1 MQINIKTITSLSY
14 QMSAYYDES
23 TIYYDP
29 MMVMNITEY
38 DKNNDQDMSVFILF
52 DTDDNLFYVYGSRE
66 GSKYVKYTKTFDNV
80 NTLYN
85 FIFLSMALSENH
97 QISISVNYIE
107 GLTNYDEFNEINEK
121 MTRYNEIVAYDEIVG
136 FSKKD
141 FRQYVDA
148 FLLQ

>member
-1 MQINIKTITSLSY
+1 
-14 QMSAYYDES
+14 MSAYYDES
-23 TIYYDP
+23 TDTTYYDP

-52 DTDDNLFYVYGSRE
+52 DTNDNLFYVYGSRE

-85 FIFLSMALSENH
+85 FIYLSMALSENH

-107 GLTNYDEFNEINEK
+107 DLTNYDEFNEINEK
-121 MTRYNEIVAYDEIVG
+121 ITRYNEIVAYDEIVG

>member
-1 MQINIKTITSLSY
+1 
-14 QMSAYYDES
+14 MSAYYDEP
-23 TIYYDP
+23 TNTTYYDP

-52 DTDDNLFYVYGSRE
+52 DVDDNLFYVYGSRE
-66 GSKYVKYTKTFDNV
+66 GSKYVKYVKTFDNI
-80 NTLYN
+80 NSLYK
-85 FIFLSMALSENH
+85 FIYLSMALSEKH

-121 MTRYNEIVAYDEIVG
+121 ITRYNEIVAYDDIDG

-141 FRQYVDA
+141 FRQFVDA

>member
-1 MQINIKTITSLSY
+1 MT
-14 QMSAYYDES
+14 AYYDEA
-23 TIYYDP
+23 TDTTYYDP

-38 DKNNDQDMSVFILF
+38 DKNNDQDMTTFILF

-66 GSKYVKYTKTFDNV
+66 GSKYVKYVKTFDNI
-80 NTLYN
+80 NSLYK
-85 FIFLSMALSENH
+85 FIYLSMALSENH

-121 MTRYNEIVAYDEIVG
+121 MTRYNEIVAYDDIDG

-141 FRQYVDA
+141 FRQFVDA

>member
-1 MQINIKTITSLSY
+1 MT
-14 QMSAYYDES
+14 AYYDEP
-23 TIYYDP
+23 TDTTYYDP

-38 DKNNDQDMSVFILF
+38 DKNNDQDMTTFILF

-66 GSKYVKYTKTFDNV
+66 GSKYVKYVKTFDNI
-80 NTLYN
+80 NSLYK
-85 FIFLSMALSENH
+85 FIYLSMALSENH

-121 MTRYNEIVAYDEIVG
+121 MTRYNEIVAYDDIDG

-141 FRQYVDA
+141 FRQFVDA

>member
-1 MQINIKTITSLSY
+1 MT
-14 QMSAYYDES
+14 AYYDEP
-23 TIYYDP
+23 TDTTYYDP

-38 DKNNDQDMSVFILF
+38 DKNNDQDMTTFIIF
-52 DTDDNLFYVYGSRE
+52 DVDDNLFYVYGSRE
-66 GSKYVKYTKTFDNV
+66 GSKYVKYVKTFDNI
-80 NTLYN
+80 NSLYN
-85 FIFLSMALSENH
+85 FIYLSMALSENH

-107 GLTNYDEFNEINEK
+107 GLTNYDEFNAINEK

>member
-1 MQINIKTITSLSY
+1 
-14 QMSAYYDES
+14 MSAYYDES

-85 FIFLSMALSENH
+85 FIYLSMALSENH

-107 GLTNYDEFNEINEK
+107 DLTNYDEFNEINEK
-121 MTRYNEIVAYDEIVG
+121 ITRYNEIVAYDEIVG

>member
-1 MQINIKTITSLSY
+1 MT
-14 QMSAYYDES
+14 AYYDEP
-23 TIYYDP
+23 TDTTYYDP

-38 DKNNDQDMSVFILF
+38 DKNNEQDMSVFILF
-52 DTDDNLFYVYGSRE
+52 DVDDNLFYVYGSRE
-66 GSKYVKYTKTFDNV
+66 GSKYVKYVKTFDNI
-80 NTLYN
+80 NSLYN
-85 FIFLSMALSENH
+85 FIYLSMALSENH

-107 GLTNYDEFNEINEK
+107 GLTNYDEFNAINEK
-121 MTRYNEIVAYDEIVG
+121 MTRYNEIVAYDDING

>member
-1 MQINIKTITSLSY
+1 MT
-14 QMSAYYDES
+14 AYYDEP
-23 TIYYDP
+23 TDTTYYDP

-38 DKNNDQDMSVFILF
+38 DKNNDQDMTTFILF
-52 DTDDNLFYVYGSRE
+52 DADDNLFYVYGSRE
-66 GSKYVKYTKTFDNV
+66 GSKYVKYVKTFDNI
-80 NTLYN
+80 NCLYK
-85 FIFLSMALSENH
+85 FIYLSMALSENH

-121 MTRYNEIVAYDEIVG
+121 MTRYNEIVAYDDING

>member
-1 MQINIKTITSLSY
+1 
-14 QMSAYYDES
+14 MSAYYDES
-23 TIYYDP
+23 TDTTYYDP

-52 DTDDNLFYVYGSRE
+52 DTNDNLFYVYGSRE

-85 FIFLSMALSENH
+85 FIYLSMALSENH

-121 MTRYNEIVAYDEIVG
+121 MTRYNEIVAYDDING

-148 FLLQ
+148 FLL

>member
-1 MQINIKTITSLSY
+1 
-14 QMSAYYDES
+14 MSAYYDES
-23 TIYYDP
+23 TDTTYYDP

-52 DTDDNLFYVYGSRE
+52 DTNDNLFYVYGSRE

-85 FIFLSMALSENH
+85 FIYLSMALSENH

-121 MTRYNEIVAYDEIVG
+121 MTRYNEIVAYDDING

>member
-1 MQINIKTITSLSY
+1 
-14 QMSAYYDES
+14 MSAYYDES
-23 TIYYDP
+23 TNTTYYDP
-29 MMVMNITEY
+29 IMVMNITEY

-52 DTDDNLFYVYGSRE
+52 DVDDNLFYVYGSRE

-85 FIFLSMALSENH
+85 FISLSMALSENH

-121 MTRYNEIVAYDEIVG
+121 ITRYNEIVAYDDING

>member
-1 MQINIKTITSLSY
+1 MT
-14 QMSAYYDES
+14 AYYDEP
-23 TIYYDP
+23 TDTTYYDP

-38 DKNNDQDMSVFILF
+38 DKNNDQDMTTFILF
-52 DTDDNLFYVYGSRE
+52 DADDNLFYVYGSRE
-66 GSKYVKYTKTFDNV
+66 GSKYVKYVKTFDNI
-80 NTLYN
+80 NSLYN
-85 FIFLSMALSENH
+85 FIYLSMALSENH

-121 MTRYNEIVAYDEIVG
+121 MTRYNEIVAYDDING

>member
-1 MQINIKTITSLSY
+1 
-14 QMSAYYDES
+14 MSAYYDEP
-23 TIYYDP
+23 TDTTYYDP
-29 MMVMNITEY
+29 IMVMNITEY

-52 DTDDNLFYVYGSRE
+52 DVDDNLFYVYGSRE

-85 FIFLSMALSENH
+85 FIYLSMALSENH

-107 GLTNYDEFNEINEK
+107 GLTNYDEFNAINEK
-121 MTRYNEIVAYDEIVG
+121 MTRYNEIVAYDDING

-148 FLLQ
+148 FLL

>member
-1 MQINIKTITSLSY
+1 MT
-14 QMSAYYDES
+14 AYYDEP
-23 TIYYDP
+23 TDTTYYDP

-52 DTDDNLFYVYGSRE
+52 DVDDNLFYVYGSRE
-66 GSKYVKYTKTFDNV
+66 GSKYVKYVKTFDNI
-80 NTLYN
+80 NSLYN
-85 FIFLSMALSENH
+85 FIYLSMALSENH

-121 MTRYNEIVAYDEIVG
+121 MTRYNEIVAYDDIDG

>member
-1 MQINIKTITSLSY
+1 MT
-14 QMSAYYDES
+14 AYYDEP
-23 TIYYDP
+23 TDTTYYDP

-52 DTDDNLFYVYGSRE
+52 DVDDNLFYVYGSRE
-66 GSKYVKYTKTFDNV
+66 GSKYVKYVKTFDNI
-80 NTLYN
+80 NSLYN
-85 FIFLSMALSENH
+85 FIYLSMALSENH

-121 MTRYNEIVAYDEIVG
+121 MTRYNEIVAYDDIDG

-141 FRQYVDA
+141 FRQFVDA

>member
-1 MQINIKTITSLSY
+1 
-14 QMSAYYDES
+14 MSAYYDEP
-23 TIYYDP
+23 TNTTYYDP

-38 DKNNDQDMSVFILF
+38 DKNNDQDMTTFILF
-52 DTDDNLFYVYGSRE
+52 DADDNLFYVYGSRE
-66 GSKYVKYTKTFDNV
+66 GSKYVKYVKTFDNI
-80 NTLYN
+80 NSLYK
-85 FIFLSMALSENH
+85 FIYLSMALSEKH

-121 MTRYNEIVAYDEIVG
+121 ITRYNEIVAYDDIDG

-141 FRQYVDA
+141 FRQFVDA

>member
-1 MQINIKTITSLSY
+1 
-14 QMSAYYDES
+14 MSAYYDKP
-23 TIYYDP
+23 TDTTYYDP

-52 DTDDNLFYVYGSRE
+52 DVDDNLFYVYGSRE
-66 GSKYVKYTKTFDNV
+66 GSKYVKYTKTFDNI
-80 NTLYN
+80 NSLYN
-85 FIFLSMALSENH
+85 FIYLSMALSENH

-121 MTRYNEIVAYDEIVG
+121 MTRYNEIVAYDDING

-141 FRQYVDA
+141 FRQFVDA

>member
-1 MQINIKTITSLSY
+1 MTS
-14 QMSAYYDES
+14 YYDEP
-23 TIYYDP
+23 TDITYYDP

-38 DKNNDQDMSVFILF
+38 DNNNDQDMTTFILF

-66 GSKYVKYTKTFDNV
+66 GSKYVKYVKTFDNI

-85 FIFLSMALSENH
+85 FIYLSMALSEKH

-121 MTRYNEIVAYDEIVG
+121 ITRYNEIVAYDNIDG

-141 FRQYVDA
+141 FRQYVNA
-148 FLLQ
+148 FLL

>member
-1 MQINIKTITSLSY
+1 MT
-14 QMSAYYDES
+14 AYYDEP
-23 TIYYDP
+23 TDTTYYDP

-52 DTDDNLFYVYGSRE
+52 DVDDNLFYVYGSRE

-85 FIFLSMALSENH
+85 FIYLSMALSENH

-107 GLTNYDEFNEINEK
+107 GLTNYDEFNAINEK
-121 MTRYNEIVAYDEIVG
+121 MTRYNEIVAYDDING

-148 FLLQ
+148 FLL

>member
-1 MQINIKTITSLSY
+1 MT
-14 QMSAYYDES
+14 AYYDEP
-23 TIYYDP
+23 TDTTYYDP

-52 DTDDNLFYVYGSRE
+52 DVDDNLFYVYGSRE
-66 GSKYVKYTKTFDNV
+66 GSKYVKYVKTFDNI
-80 NTLYN
+80 NSLYN
-85 FIFLSMALSENH
+85 FIYLSMALSENH

-107 GLTNYDEFNEINEK
+107 GLTNYDEFNAINEK
-121 MTRYNEIVAYDEIVG
+121 MTRYNEIVAYDDIDG

>member
-1 MQINIKTITSLSY
+1 MT
-14 QMSAYYDES
+14 AYYDEP
-23 TIYYDP
+23 TDTTYYDP

-52 DTDDNLFYVYGSRE
+52 DVDDNLFYVYGSRE
-66 GSKYVKYTKTFDNV
+66 GSKYVKYVKTFDNI
-80 NTLYN
+80 NSLYN
-85 FIFLSMALSENH
+85 FIYLSRALSENH

-107 GLTNYDEFNEINEK
+107 GLTNYDEFNAINEK
-121 MTRYNEIVAYDEIVG
+121 MTRYNEIVAYDDING

>member
-1 MQINIKTITSLSY
+1 MT
-14 QMSAYYDES
+14 AYYDEP
-23 TIYYDP
+23 TDTTYYDP

-52 DTDDNLFYVYGSRE
+52 DVDDNLFYVYGSRE
-66 GSKYVKYTKTFDNV
+66 GSKYVKYVKTFDNI
-80 NTLYN
+80 NSLYN
-85 FIFLSMALSENH
+85 FINLSMALSENH
-97 QISISVNYIE
+97 QISVSVNYIE

-121 MTRYNEIVAYDEIVG
+121 MTRYNEIVAYDDING

>member
-1 MQINIKTITSLSY
+1 MT
-14 QMSAYYDES
+14 AYYDEP
-23 TIYYDP
+23 TDTTYYDP

-38 DKNNDQDMSVFILF
+38 DKNNDQDMTTFILF

-66 GSKYVKYTKTFDNV
+66 GSKYVKYVKTFDNI
-80 NTLYN
+80 NSLYK
-85 FIFLSMALSENH
+85 FIYLSMALSENH

-121 MTRYNEIVAYDEIVG
+121 MTRYNEIVAYDDING

>member
-1 MQINIKTITSLSY
+1 
-14 QMSAYYDES
+14 MSAYYDES
-23 TIYYDP
+23 TNTTYYDP
-29 MMVMNITEY
+29 MMIMNITEY

-85 FIFLSMALSENH
+85 FIYLSMALSENH

-121 MTRYNEIVAYDEIVG
+121 MTRYSEIVAYDDIVG

>member
-1 MQINIKTITSLSY
+1 MT
-14 QMSAYYDES
+14 AYYDEP
-23 TIYYDP
+23 TDTTYYDP

-38 DKNNDQDMSVFILF
+38 DKNNDQDMTTFILF
-52 DTDDNLFYVYGSRE
+52 DADDNLFYVYGSRE
-66 GSKYVKYTKTFDNV
+66 GSKYVKYVKTFDNI
-80 NTLYN
+80 NSLYK
-85 FIFLSMALSENH
+85 FIYLSMALSEKH

-121 MTRYNEIVAYDEIVG
+121 ITRYNEIVAYDDIDG

-141 FRQYVDA
+141 FRQFVDA

>member
-1 MQINIKTITSLSY
+1 
-14 QMSAYYDES
+14 MSAYYDEP
-23 TIYYDP
+23 TNTTYYDP

-38 DKNNDQDMSVFILF
+38 DKNNDQDMTTFILF
-52 DTDDNLFYVYGSRE
+52 DADDNLFYVYGSRE
-66 GSKYVKYTKTFDNV
+66 GSKYVKYVKTFDNI
-80 NTLYN
+80 NSLYK
-85 FIFLSMALSENH
+85 FIYLSMALSEKH

-121 MTRYNEIVAYDEIVG
+121 MTRYNEIVAYDDIDG

-141 FRQYVDA
+141 FRQFVDA

>member
-1 MQINIKTITSLSY
+1 
-14 QMSAYYDES
+14 MSAYYDKP
-23 TIYYDP
+23 TDTTYYDP

-52 DTDDNLFYVYGSRE
+52 DVDDNLFYVYGSRE
-66 GSKYVKYTKTFDNV
+66 GSKYVKYTKTFDNI
-80 NTLYN
+80 NSLYN
-85 FIFLSMALSENH
+85 FIYLSMDLSENH

-121 MTRYNEIVAYDEIVG
+121 MTRYNEIVAYDDING

-141 FRQYVDA
+141 FRQFVDA

>member
-1 MQINIKTITSLSY
+1 
-14 QMSAYYDES
+14 MSAYYDES

-85 FIFLSMALSENH
+85 FIYVSMALSENH

-107 GLTNYDEFNEINEK
+107 DLTNYDEFNEINEK
-121 MTRYNEIVAYDEIVG
+121 ITRYNEIVAYDDIDG

-141 FRQYVDA
+141 FRQFVDA

>member
-1 MQINIKTITSLSY
+1 
-14 QMSAYYDES
+14 MSAYYDES

-85 FIFLSMALSENH
+85 FIYLSMALSENH

-107 GLTNYDEFNEINEK
+107 DLINYDEFNEINEK
-121 MTRYNEIVAYDEIVG
+121 ITRYNEIVAYDEIVG

>member
-1 MQINIKTITSLSY
+1 MT
-14 QMSAYYDES
+14 AYYDEP
-23 TIYYDP
+23 TDTTYYDP

-52 DTDDNLFYVYGSRE
+52 DVDDNLFYVYGSRE
-66 GSKYVKYTKTFDNV
+66 GSKYVKYVKTFDNI
-80 NTLYN
+80 NSLYN
-85 FIFLSMALSENH
+85 FIYLSMALSENH

-121 MTRYNEIVAYDEIVG
+121 ITRYNEIVAYDDIDG

-141 FRQYVDA
+141 FKQFVDA
-148 FLLQ
+148 FLL

>member
-1 MQINIKTITSLSY
+1 MT
-14 QMSAYYDES
+14 AYYDEP
-23 TIYYDP
+23 TDTTYYDP

-66 GSKYVKYTKTFDNV
+66 GSKYVKYVKTFDNI
-80 NTLYN
+80 NSLYN
-85 FIFLSMALSENH
+85 FIYLSMALSENH

-121 MTRYNEIVAYDEIVG
+121 MTRYNEIVAYDDING